1 MSNILIIDDDDVTC
15 CALRRMATDEGHEVS
30 WRSNLR
36 EGVQLAVSRPFDV
49 VFLPVRMPD
58 GNGLDMLPVI
68 QATPSS
74 PEIIIMTGTGEPDA
88 AETAIKSGAWDYV
101 ERGAT
106 PEEIK
111 LPLVRAIQYRQEKIY
126 CSRKNVTALKRE
138 DIVGSSRK
146 LTACL
151 DLVAQAA
158 VNDTTVLITG
168 ETGTGKELI
177 ARAIHNNSERAAG
190 NFVVVDC
197 AALPDTLVESLL
209 FGHEKGAFTGAE
221 KGRDGLILQAHG
233 GTLFLD
239 EVGELSVSVQRAFLR
254 VLQEHRFRP
263 LGGSREVESDFRLV
277 SATNRDLDAMV
288 HDNQFRSDLLFRLR
302 SFTIEIPPLRDRRED
317 VKELV
322 RYHMDRLC
330 ERYGLAHKGFAP
342 EFLQSLAAYGWP
354 GNVRELINTL
364 DRVIA
369 SARHEPTLFPKHL
382 PSDIRIKV
390 ARAANS
396 HNRAAGGSPA
406 SFQGLP
412 PLHEFRNEAAYRA
425 ENHYLHELIAL
436 TNGNIDEAC
445 RISGLSRSRLY
456 ALMKSHNIHRHYF
469 GPDTDEGYL

>member
-1 MSNILIIDDDDVTC
+1 MANVLIIDNDDATGSALCRTVTD
-15 CALRRMATDEGHEVS
+15 MGHDAS
-30 WRSNLR
+30 WRKNLR
-36 EGVQLAVSRPFDV
+36 EGVPLAVSQPFDV
-49 VFLPVRMPD
+49 VFLAIHLPD
-58 GNGLDMLPVI
+58 GNGLDLLPVI
-68 QATPSS
+68 QATSS
-74 PEIIIMTGTGEPDA
+74 TPEIIIMTGADEPDA

-101 ERGAT
+101 TKGAA
-106 PEEIK
+106 PEEVK
-111 LPLVRAIQYRQEKIY
+111 LPLVRAIQYRQEKLY
-126 CSRKNVTALKRE
+126 CSRKNVTSLKRD

-158 VNDTTVLITG
+158 VNDIPILITG
-168 ETGTGKELI
+168 ETGTGKELF
-177 ARAIHNNSERAAG
+177 ARAIHHNSGRAAG

-221 KGRDGLILQAHG
+221 HGRDGLILQAHG

-277 SATNRDLDAMV
+277 SATNRDLDAMAQGG
-288 HDNQFRSDLLFRLR
+288 QFRSDLLFRLR
-302 SFTIEIPPLRDRRED
+302 SFTIEIPPLRDREGD

-342 EFLQSLAAYGWP
+342 EFLQSLAAYAWP

-364 DRVIA
+364 DQVIA
-369 SARHEPTLFPKHL
+369 SARYEPTLFPKHL
-382 PSDIRIKV
+382 PSDIRIKA
-390 ARAANS
+390 ARAANG
-396 HNRAAGGSPA
+396 HKRQGDAPPAA
-406 SFQGLP
+406 FHGLP
-412 PLHEFRNEAAYRA
+412 PLHDFRDETVQRA
-425 ENHYLHELIAL
+425 ENNYLHELIAL
-436 TNGNIDEAC
+436 TRGNINEAC
-445 RISGLSRSRLY
+445 RISGLSPSRLY
-456 ALMKSHNIHRHYF
+456 ALMKSHGIHRRYF
-469 GPDTDEGYL
+469 DPDAEGE

>member
-1 MSNILIIDDDDVTC
+1 MSSILIIDDNEAAC
-15 CALRRMATDEGHEVS
+15 CALRRMAADEGHEVS
-30 WRSNLR
+30 WRNTLR
-36 EGVQLAVSRPFDV
+36 EGVQLAVARPFDV

-58 GNGLDMLPVI
+58 GDGLDMLPVI
-68 QATPSS
+68 QATPSC
-74 PEIIIMTGTGEPDA
+74 PEIIIMTGAGEPDA

-101 ERGAT
+101 ERGAA

-126 CSRKNVTALKRE
+126 CSRKNVTALKRDE
-138 DIVGSSRK
+138 IVGSSRR

-151 DLVAQAA
+151 DQVAQAA

-168 ETGTGKELI
+168 ETGTGKELF
-177 ARAIHNNSERAAG
+177 ARAIHQNSGRAGG

-221 KGRDGLILQAHG
+221 KGRDGLIRQAHG

-288 HDNQFRSDLLFRLR
+288 HDGQFRSDLLFRLR

-342 EFLQSLAAYGWP
+342 EFLQSLSAYDWP

-382 PSDIRIKV
+382 PSDIRIKA
-390 ARAANS
+390 ARAGNG
-396 HNRAAGGSPA
+396 HDRAGGQTA
-406 SFQGLP
+406 SFPGLP
-412 PLHEFRNEAAYRA
+412 PLHEFRNQAACRA

-436 TNGNIDEAC
+436 TNGDIDEAC

-469 GPDTDEGYL
+469 GPDAD

>member
-1 MSNILIIDDDDVTC
+1 MSNILIIDDGEATC
-15 CALRRMATDEGHEVS
+15 CALRRMAADEGHDVS
-30 WRSNLR
+30 WRNTLR
-36 EGVQLAVSRPFDV
+36 DGVQLALSRPFDV

-58 GNGLDMLPVI
+58 GNGLDMLPVM
-68 QATPSS
+68 QATPSA
-74 PEIIIMTGTGEPDA
+74 PEIIIMTGAGEPDA

-111 LPLVRAIQYRQEKIY
+111 LPLVRALQYRQEKIY

-138 DIVGSSRK
+138 DIVGSSRR

-158 VNDTTVLITG
+158 VNDTSVLITG

-177 ARAIHNNSERAAG
+177 ARAIHNNSGRAGA

-239 EVGELSVSVQRAFLR
+239 EVGELSGSVQRAFLR
-254 VLQEHRFRP
+254 VLQEHSFRP

-302 SFTIEIPPLRDRRED
+302 SFAIEIPPLRDRRED

-322 RYHMDRLC
+322 RHHMDRLC

-382 PSDIRIKV
+382 PSDIRIKA
-390 ARAANS
+390 ARAANG
-396 HNRAAGGSPA
+396 HNLKGGDAPT
-406 SFQGLP
+406 QGLP
-412 PLHEFRNEAAYRA
+412 PLHEFRNDAACRA

-436 TNGNIDEAC
+436 TNGDIDEAC

-456 ALMKSHNIHRHYF
+456 ALMKCHNIHRHYF
-469 GPDTDEGYL
+469 ITDSGEGYP